1 MKLCPLPPP
10 TGEKMNEA
18 EIDALMAGQED
29 ENGCVNYEGKPPH
42 SHAFPLLL
50 NAAFFSSSS
59 SLFFSP
65 SSVLCPVLLPQ
76 PLSSTSCLCKDA
88 DHRTCAD
95 PLVSR
100 HPLTVSCTTKGS
112 GGTKK
117 RTMRYQFL
125 KPSIFFFVQMVLFC
139 FFFSL
144 PPALLNAETPNLL
157 LTPQRSLSH
166 WGVFFPSFF

>member
-1 MKLCPLPPP
+1 MRLRSTLSWPDRRMRTVVSTTRVSLRTPMLFPCSFPQPSPPP
-10 TGEKMNEA
+10 HG
-18 EIDALMAGQED
+18 
-29 ENGCVNYEGKPPH
+29 
-42 SHAFPLLL
+42 
-50 NAAFFSSSS
+50 
-59 SLFFSP
+59 FSP
-65 SSVLCPVLLPQ
+65 SSVLCPVLLLQ

-125 KPSIFFFVQMVLFC
+125 KPSIFFFVQMVLF
-139 FFFSL
+139 FSPSL

-157 LTPQRSLSH
+157 LTPQRPLSH
-166 WGVFFPSFF
+166 WGVFCPSFFNHHWFLQRNSNSPLHHVA